1 MTVSADM
8 RLPMHGRQRGGIM
21 RLLSLAASLLALL
34 SVSVVGHAQTTDSG
48 SAPPSDKPAT
58 AARSASSLPDV
69 IVFESELGDVH
80 FPHKRHQKMR
90 CKRCHHQIH
99 ARELDTPHEEYFVAS
114 WIQCQGCHDEHS
126 EFGDS
131 YFKCSG
137 CHHAEPESIIDET
150 ISSKVVIHESCW
162 KCHKSGTGVT
172 ASEGCSY
179 CHQEQE

>member
-1 MTVSADM
+1 M
-8 RLPMHGRQRGGIM
+8 RGTHITGVTRAAR
-21 RLLSLAASLLALL
+21 LAAGLLALL
-34 SVSVVGHAQTTDSG
+34 CVAIAVHAQTGEDGAAAPGATEPA
-48 SAPPSDKPAT
+48 SAP
-58 AARSASSLPDV
+58 LPDV
-69 IVFESELGDVH
+69 IVFESALGDVH
-80 FPHKRHQKMR
+80 FPHTRHQKMR
-90 CKRCHHQIH
+90 CNRCHHQIH

-114 WIQCQGCHDEHS
+114 WIKCQSCHETDS

-179 CHQEQE
+179 CHEQGE

>member
-1 MTVSADM
+1 MQLKKHGGLM
-8 RLPMHGRQRGGIM
+8 RLF
-21 RLLSLAASLLALL
+21 SLAVGLLALL
-34 SVSVVGHAQTTDSG
+34 TVSVAGHTQTTAPASEPASPATEKPAQTG
-48 SAPPSDKPAT
+48 SSM
-58 AARSASSLPDV
+58 PDV
-69 IVFESELGDVH
+69 IVFDSALGDVH
-80 FPHKRHQKMR
+80 FPHKRHQKMS

-99 ARELDTPHEEYFVAS
+99 ARELDTPHEDYFVAS
-114 WIQCQGCHDEHS
+114 WIKCQNCHEKDS

-162 KCHKSGTGVT
+162 KCHKSGTGVK

-179 CHQEQE
+179 CHKQPE

>member
-1 MTVSADM
+1 MNARNGRQSPMRTKRIVSSMRPLGLVVGLVALLAVSVSAF
-8 RLPMHGRQRGGIM
+8 
-21 RLLSLAASLLALL
+21 S
-34 SVSVVGHAQTTDSG
+34 QTGDATEPAEQA
-48 SAPPSDKPAT
+48 SAP
-58 AARSASSLPDV
+58 LPDV
-69 IVFESELGDVH
+69 IVFESALGDVH
-80 FPHKRHQKMR
+80 FPHTRHQKMR

-114 WIQCQGCHDEHS
+114 WIKCQNCHETDS

-162 KCHKSGTGVT
+162 KCHKSGTGVK